1 MSARGLCGFAL
12 LLLTPER
19 STKPDTKIIVATALS
34 IPPDLG
40 RIITTDIV
48 LPALMSHHQR
58 LAGSLF
64 AQPRRGSEKTRTQ
77 IQAVSER
84 ENEHQNSGSAET
96 HKMFEYID
104 SRGREECAGYRA
116 CDCSHVSLT
125 IVAAH

>member
-48 LPALMSHHQR
+48 LPALHV
-58 LAGSLF
+58 A
-64 AQPRRGSEKTRTQ
+64 P
-77 IQAVSER
+77 
-84 ENEHQNSGSAET
+84 SAFGRISVCAT
-96 HKMFEYID
+96 AARIRKDPD
-104 SRGREECAGYRA
+104 SNPGRK
-116 CDCSHVSLT
+116 
-125 IVAAH
+125 